1 MDLALKTTASPAA
14 IWVIVV
20 VAVVLLA
27 FWLFMVMVFATRPD
41 PRLRPAAG
49 MPGPARGG
57 IRMAAGGHSVEAPAE
72 PIPAQRSA
80 ADSPATAD
88 TAGSGAG
95 GSP

>member
-20 VAVVLLA
+20 VAIVLLA
-27 FWLFMVMVFATRPD
+27 FWLFMVLVFATRPD
-41 PRLRPAAG
+41 PRLRPAASVS
-49 MPGPARGG
+49 GPVPGG
-57 IRMAAGGHSVEAPAE
+57 IQMAAGGHSVAASAE

-80 ADSPATAD
+80 ADSPAPAD